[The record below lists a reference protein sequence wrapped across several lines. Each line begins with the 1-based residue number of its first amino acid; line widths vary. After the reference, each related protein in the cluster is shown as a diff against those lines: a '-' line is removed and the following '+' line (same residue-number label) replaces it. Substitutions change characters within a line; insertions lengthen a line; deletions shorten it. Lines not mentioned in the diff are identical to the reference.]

1 MQCYSVTKGGI
12 DIFIIIETL
21 PSPAGV
27 MLERAK
33 VISEERVQSMI
44 NYQQQATVKNVK
56 VHVTRGMVVG
66 CMDGSMPSLDANERA
81 AV

>member
-12 DIFIIIETL
+12 DIFIIIETF

-44 NYQQQATVKNVK
+44 NYQQQATVKIW
-56 VHVTRGMVVG
+56 
-66 CMDGSMPSLDANERA
+66 SLEHCFCLRTERRNIDMNEQC
-81 AV
+81 